1 MPLLRDE
8 AAKLS
13 QDDMVRGIIEEF
25 ADKDDLFGIL
35 PFSPTTGKALVYNR
49 EKTLATGDWLDPND
63 EVKEGASTFDE
74 VTTRLRILIGDVDV
88 DKFIDGTMS
97 DVNSQKA
104 IQIASKVKGMRTQFR
119 DALINGLQANKQ
131 FDGLNA
137 LVHANQVI
145 NAGGHDMAFSMFD
158 ELTDAIRLGANCVMM
173 RSEHIRAYK
182 AMLRLMGGNT
192 GGRSSCR
199 TSTVR
204 SWLMT
209 AFRSSRTTSSRRST
223 ARPTSSRSTWTSTP
237 ACTVCSLPSTPPASP
252 SKTSAPCR
260 TRTRPAPASRCTWV
274 WRSSPLTRS
283 PSCPASSCL
292 QLRLRSAADR

>member
-35 PFSPTTGKALVYNR
+35 PFSPTTGKSLVYNW

-192 GGRSSCR
+192 GGLIQLPNFDRPILAHDGVPIIANDFIKKVDGKADIFAFHLDEHAGLHGLFASQHPAGFSIEDIG
-199 TSTVR
+199 TVQNKD
-204 SWLMT
+204 
-209 AFRSSRTTSSRRST
+209 A
-223 ARPTSSRSTWTSTP
+223 
-237 ACTVCSLPSTPPASP
+237 
-252 SKTSAPCR
+252 
-260 TRTRPAPASRCTWV
+260 TRTRIKMYVGMALKSTHALAKLSGVKLPAAPAPIGG
-274 WRSSPLTRS
+274 
-283 PSCPASSCL
+283 
-292 QLRLRSAADR
+292 